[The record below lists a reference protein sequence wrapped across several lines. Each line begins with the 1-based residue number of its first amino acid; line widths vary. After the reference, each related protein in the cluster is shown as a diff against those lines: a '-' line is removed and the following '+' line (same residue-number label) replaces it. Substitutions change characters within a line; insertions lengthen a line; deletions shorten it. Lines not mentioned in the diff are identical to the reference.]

1 MLFQTVFACAV
12 VGVTSFNAPI
22 LPKVSESK
30 AASAM
35 AAIAALT
42 LATAPALAGD
52 KGARSP
58 ASMGESVFTGNCYA
72 CHALGRN
79 IILPEKTLQLDVST
93 STIRIRSSTQST
105 TPLHPPT
112 DRSRTHRVKSILTLC
127 SHDA

>member
-1 MLFQTVFACAV
+1 MLFQIVFACAV

-22 LPKVSESK
+22 PKVSESK

-35 AAIAALT
+35 AAVAALT
-42 LATAPALAGD
+42 LATAPALAGE

-93 STIRIRSSTQST
+93 STIRIRFWTQSGCSNP
-105 TPLHPPT
+105 PLPPPT
-112 DRSRTHRVKSILTLC
+112 D
-127 SHDA
+127 